1 MKKQKFQK
9 LGIRKLTIS
18 KLTQDRLSGGGT
30 QHTCPGQSC
39 CPTEG
44 ATCANTC
51 ANTCPINCGIT
62 GQCTGTGSGSTRFCP
77 TIQLPV

>member
-9 LGIRKLTIS
+9 LEIRKSTIS
-18 KLTQDRLSGGGT
+18 QLTQDQLNGGGT
-30 QHTCPGQSC
+30 ITCHGNSC
-39 CPTEG
+39 CPTEA

-51 ANTCPINCGIT
+51 ANTCAGCGPT
-62 GQCTGTGSGSTRFCP
+62 NNGCGSGPTRFCP